1 MDEVSGWWS
10 GAHHEGRGLD
20 VLALADAAG
29 GFRPLIDGGYDA
41 LVDAGLEP
49 ARAARWVSARPLR
62 TAFTAVTLDSPRYS
76 ALLKSIP
83 EPPPVLF
90 VDGDVSA
97 LSMPAVAV
105 VGTRSCT
112 SYGSSIARRLGAAL
126 AAAGVVTVSGLARG
140 VDAAAHRGAM
150 AVGRTVAVVGHG
162 LGFTSP
168 ASHDGMRSAMV
179 ASGSAVVSTWPDDV
193 RPFPSNFP
201 IRNRWI
207 AGLASALVV
216 VEAPVRSGAGITAR
230 EAGDLGR
237 PVWAV
242 PGPIGAPASEGC
254 NRMLADRSATAVVDV
269 DELVATLTGASPS
282 TGPEHWLNVLFNG
295 ATVDDTA
302 RRVGCS
308 VSELLARLSKLELEG
323 VVVRLPGQRYAPTGA
338 T

>member
-29 GFRPLIDGGYDA
+29 GFRALIDGGYDA

-162 LGFTSP
+162 LG
-168 ASHDGMRSAMV
+168 DGRVGVGGRVDLARR
-179 ASGSAVVSTWPDDV
+179 
-193 RPFPSNFP
+193 RP
-201 IRNRWI
+201 
-207 AGLASALVV
+207 
-216 VEAPVRSGAGITAR
+216 
-230 EAGDLGR
+230 
-237 PVWAV
+237 AV
-242 PGPIGAPASEGC
+242 PEQLPDPEPVDRGVGVGARG
-254 NRMLADRSATAVVDV
+254 RR
-269 DELVATLTGASPS
+269 GARPQ
-282 TGPEHWLNVLFNG
+282 
-295 ATVDDTA
+295 
-302 RRVGCS
+302 RRGHHR
-308 VSELLARLSKLELEG
+308 A
-323 VVVRLPGQRYAPTGA
+323 
-338 T
+338 